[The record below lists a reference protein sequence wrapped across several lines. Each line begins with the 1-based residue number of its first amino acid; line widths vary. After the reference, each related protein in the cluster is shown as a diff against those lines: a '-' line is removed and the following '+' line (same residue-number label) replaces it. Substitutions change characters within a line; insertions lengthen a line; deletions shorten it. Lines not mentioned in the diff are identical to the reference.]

1 MKTVRDNDPP
11 GFFDPLRGLDVNA
24 SAEDKVEEEEEA
36 DTSLSTE
43 AVTQELTKEW
53 KSLKRIL
60 IQRFPVSKVISFS
73 PVTLLCINSIV
84 LSFFLLLLVLII
96 HLLQISNVITKGFK
110 GMYVFFSSCSISSI
124 S

>member
-1 MKTVRDNDPP
+1 MKTVRDKDPP
-11 GFFDPLRGLDVNA
+11 DFFDPLRGLDVNA
-24 SAEDKVEEEEEA
+24 SAEDKVEEE

-73 PVTLLCINSIV
+73 PVTFLLRINS
-84 LSFFLLLLVLII
+84 
-96 HLLQISNVITKGFK
+96 
-110 GMYVFFSSCSISSI
+110 
-124 S
+124 